1 MLLHISLLK
10 NSTLIQKLHNGH
22 SWTCMN
28 LEISFSLLEPAGA
41 HDGMVIWVCIRE
53 ENGEKNKTQV

>member
-10 NSTLIQKLHNGH
+10 NSILIQKLHNGH
-22 SWTCMN
+22 SWICMN
-28 LEISFSLLEPAGA
+28 LEISFNLLEPADV
-41 HDGMVIWVCIRE
+41 HYGMVIWVCIRE